1 MNIDRN
7 MLFSYD
13 MFKSFCAKQ
22 QKAVLFVMN
31 LKKNCSKSQFHDN
44 MDENLIYV
52 QFVCYLTTLPRD
64 MYIQLHTV

>member
-22 QKAVLFVMN
+22 QKAVFFVMN
-31 LKKNCSKSQFHDN
+31 FKKIAQNHDN

-64 MYIQLHTV
+64 MYIQLHTF